1 MKLGDQLEQFKSL
14 SKQLLKALK
23 QSNYSKA
30 ENISSKQQMLIE
42 KTVNNNPKTPSLEL
56 ENQWISE
63 IKSYID
69 IRISLELQLK
79 KLNTKTKK
87 NLNRLKGYTNRM

>member
-14 SKQLLKALK
+14 SKQLSKALK
-23 QSNYSKA
+23 QNNYSKA
-30 ENISSKQQMLIE
+30 ESISSKQQMLIE

-63 IKSYID
+63 IKSYRD

>member
-1 MKLGDQLEQFKSL
+1 MKLGDQLEQFKDL

-23 QSNYSKA
+23 QNNYSKA
-30 ENISSKQQMLIE
+30 ENIAFKQQMLIE
-42 KTVNNNPKTPSLEL
+42 DTANNYPKTLSLEL
-56 ENQWISE
+56 EKQWVSE
-63 IKSYID
+63 KKSYKD